1 VSFILLFII
10 GLGTGLS
17 GAMIPGPLFL
27 FTVSE
32 SLKKDAAV
40 GLRIAVGHIIIEAL
54 FVVLIFLGFKS
65 MLTSEGFMRLIS
77 GLGGIALVGMGIMLL
92 YGVANMS
99 LQVEDGVEFDY
110 GSVVGGAFFSIVS
123 PGFLIWWSTIGLS
136 VVLKSLLFGLVG
148 LAMVALGHWM
158 ADIGWHWFVSYF
170 VHKRKHYLEDG
181 TYRNI
186 VRLLAFGLVATGIYF
201 CLGISI

>member
-1 VSFILLFII
+1 MSFLVLFII

-40 GLRIAVGHIIIEAL
+40 GLRIAVGHIIIEAI
-54 FVVLIFLGFKS
+54 FVVLIFSGFKS
-65 MLTSEGFMRLIS
+65 LLTSEGFMRLIS
-77 GLGGIALVGMGIMLL
+77 GLGGIALIGMGIMLL

-99 LQVEDGVEFDY
+99 LRVEDSVEFDY
-110 GSVVGGAFFSIVS
+110 GSVAGGAFFSIVS

-136 VVLKSLLFGLVG
+136 VILKSLLFGLIG
-148 LAMVALGHWM
+148 LVMVALGHWI

-170 VHKRKHYLEDG
+170 VHKKRHCLEDRS
-181 TYRNI
+181 YRNI
-186 VRLLAFGLVATGIYF
+186 VRLLAFGLVVTGIYF

>member
-1 VSFILLFII
+1 MSLILLFII

-32 SLKKDAAV
+32 SLKKDSSV
-40 GLRIAVGHIIIEAL
+40 GLRIAMGHIIIEAL

-77 GLGGIALVGMGIMLL
+77 GLGGVALIGMGIILL
-92 YGVANMS
+92 YKVADMS
-99 LQVEDGVEFDY
+99 LQARGDVKFDY
-110 GSVVGGAFFSIVS
+110 GSIIGGAFFSIIS

-136 VVLKSLLFGLVG
+136 VVLKSLLFGIAGFV
-148 LAMVALGHWM
+148 MVAIGHWI
-158 ADIGWHWFVSYF
+158 ADVGWHWFVSYF
-170 VHKRKHYLEDG
+170 VHKRIYYLEDG
-181 TYRNI
+181 PYRNI
-186 VRLLAFGLVATGIYF
+186 LRLLAFGLVVTGIYF
-201 CLGISI
+201 CVGISI